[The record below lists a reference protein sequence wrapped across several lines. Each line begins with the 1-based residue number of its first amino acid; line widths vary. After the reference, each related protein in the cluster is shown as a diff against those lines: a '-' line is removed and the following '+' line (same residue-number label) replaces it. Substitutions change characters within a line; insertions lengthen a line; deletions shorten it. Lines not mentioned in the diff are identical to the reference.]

1 MTQQINLYQAEF
13 HHKNN
18 LRRLYIG
25 SAIGFVIA
33 LLIATNVLQQ
43 FSIHQLSNE
52 LKQKQDL
59 LNSRKQIHQAL
70 ETRVQPKKQ
79 DPALLAQLENLHKAN
94 QSRLRA
100 LNFLSGKESGNMVG
114 FSFLLESL
122 GRQRDNIEGVWLKKI
137 HFDDGGFNLRL
148 DGNSFSAELLPQ
160 LVQTLGKE
168 EILRGHEFKHV
179 KITRSTEHKNIMDFE
194 LDTKQ
199 HEQARD
205 NTDNLSEVTLFIAKL
220 KQLTSP
226 EKAQN

>member
-1 MTQQINLYQAEF
+1 MTQYINLYQAEF
-13 HHKNN
+13 HHKSN
-18 LRRLYIG
+18 LRKIYIG
-25 SAIGFVIA
+25 GTIGFAIA
-33 LLIATNVLQQ
+33 LLIAINVFQE
-43 FSIHQLSNE
+43 FSIHQLSSE

-70 ETRVQPKKQ
+70 ETKAQPKKQ
-79 DPALLAQLENLHKAN
+79 DPALLAQLENLRKAN

-114 FSFLLESL
+114 FSFLLEGL
-122 GRQRDNIEGVWLKKI
+122 GRQRDNIEGIWLKRI

-199 HEQARD
+199 HEQAIESS
-205 NTDNLSEVTLFIAKL
+205 DNLSEITLFMAKL
-220 KQLTSP
+220 KQLTSAD
-226 EKAQN
+226 KVQN

>member
-1 MTQQINLYQAEF
+1 MTQYINLYQAEF
-13 HHKNN
+13 RQENN
-18 LRRLYIG
+18 LRRIYIA

-33 LLIATNVLQQ
+33 ILIGINVFQQ
-43 FSIHQLSNE
+43 VSIHQLGQE
-52 LKQKQDL
+52 LQQKQDL

-70 ETRVQPKKQ
+70 ETRAQPKKQ
-79 DPALLAQLENLHKAN
+79 DPALLAQLETLRKAN

-114 FSFLLESL
+114 FSFLLEGL
-122 GRQRDNIEGVWLKKI
+122 GRQRDNIEGIWLKKI

-199 HEQARD
+199 HEQARESG
-205 NTDNLSEVTLFIAKL
+205 DNLSEITLFMTKL
-220 KQLTSP
+220 KQLTSAQ
-226 EKAQN
+226 KAQN